1 MSDTIEMTGLDRFVD
16 LPDDIDLL
24 SCSTVRASDDKT
36 VNVFGHK
43 LISLCKELGLC
54 IANGRLE
61 PGRFTFQSSNGCSV
75 VDYFIT
81 KPPNFKHISKMEIL
95 DPCEF
100 SDHCAMCFS
109 MSFTEYI
116 TEEAEKLADKI
127 FWDSSRA
134 QSIIDNLNSKRGSF
148 DEIIS
153 LQLEQLADVN
163 GCVQQLTDLMYDS
176 CFSVFGKTVST
187 KSNENSSKAS
197 WFNLDCKRAKKD
209 FYSSKRLFKASP
221 TQENKARFFAH
232 KKTFRN
238 AKRKAECA
246 YIKRTK
252 RDMTNLSKTS
262 PRKSWKKINRF
273 RKGKLSPSGRISIDK
288 FVEHF
293 NLISNTPH
301 TDKAFDVPDFD
312 NINIVE
318 LDREISVNEI
328 SGAIDSMKRGKSPG
342 ADGLVSDF
350 FIDAK
355 SFLVPYLH
363 KVYNYILETGIY
375 PTIWSEGLIVPIPKK
390 GDLSDPTNY
399 RGITLISTFA
409 KLFSLIVRN
418 RINNWCE
425 DQNHLDNCQFGFR
438 DGRSTAD
445 CIFILQSIIQKT
457 FNNKSKLYCAF
468 IDYEKAFD
476 TIIHDAMWTK
486 LINTGVSSKIVSI
499 VRSIYSKIT
508 AAIKLNDDISSCF
521 DICLGL
527 KQGEPLSLLLFVLF
541 INDIRHHLQGEGA
554 DGTINGISIAQL
566 SLFILLFAD
575 DMVLFSENP
584 DELQVLLNRLY
595 QYSTDWGL
603 KVNTLKTK
611 ICIFQKRRQ
620 AAARAWIY
628 NNEELEIVD
637 SFCYLGLKFYYNGNI
652 EMSTKTLSEQALRAA
667 NNLLALFKRISFD
680 VKTKLSLFDSLV
692 TPIILYGAEYWGI
705 FDIKNVDRIH
715 IKRKGI

>member
-1 MSDTIEMTGLDRFVD
+1 
-16 LPDDIDLL
+16 
-24 SCSTVRASDDKT
+24 
-36 VNVFGHK
+36 
-43 LISLCKELGLC
+43 
-54 IANGRLE
+54 
-61 PGRFTFQSSNGCSV
+61 
-75 VDYFIT
+75 
-81 KPPNFKHISKMEIL
+81 
-95 DPCEF
+95 
-100 SDHCAMCFS
+100 
-109 MSFTEYI
+109 
-116 TEEAEKLADKI
+116 
-127 FWDSSRA
+127 
-134 QSIIDNLNSKRGSF
+134 
-148 DEIIS
+148 
-153 LQLEQLADVN
+153 
-163 GCVQQLTDLMYDS
+163 
-176 CFSVFGKTVST
+176 
-187 KSNENSSKAS
+187 
-197 WFNLDCKRAKKD
+197 
-209 FYSSKRLFKASP
+209 
-221 TQENKARFFAH
+221 
-232 KKTFRN
+232 
-238 AKRKAECA
+238 
-246 YIKRTK
+246 
-252 RDMTNLSKTS
+252 MTNLSKTS
-262 PRKSWKKINRF
+262 PRKFWKKINRF

-318 LDREISVNEI
+318 LDREISVDEI

-527 KQGEPLSLLLFVLF
+527 KQGEPLSPLLFVLF

-575 DMVLFSENP
+575 DMFLFSENP

-715 IKRKGI
+715 IKFCKHILGVKQQTPNSAIYGELGRYPLSIICKERAFKYWIRLLKMKDSDSLVYHVYKRLYDQTVNAPQIKSWASEIKKELNNMGLGNLWISQFERIPQFSVIKQRIRDQYIQTWNASLNSMSKLESYSRYKKTFEMEKYLQILSNDTLRKHLSAFRLVSHRLEIEIGRHNNIPREQRICKICNMQQTESEYHFLLVCPAYHDLRTKYLPRSFLSWPTLQKFDSLMKHNGNKMLSNIAKFIAAANKLRSEIVGSR